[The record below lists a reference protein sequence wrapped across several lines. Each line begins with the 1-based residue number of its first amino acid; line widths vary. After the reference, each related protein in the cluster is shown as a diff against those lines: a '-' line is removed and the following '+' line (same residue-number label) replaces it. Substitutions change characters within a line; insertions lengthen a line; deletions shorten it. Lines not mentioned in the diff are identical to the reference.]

1 MISLTD
7 LLSITDASTLRDA
20 ANDLWTAG
28 NNAGQG
34 FAVGAEGANIND
46 LADELGTL
54 VARSD
59 VDTNVAIYQG
69 RDGSVVLVADVHGP
83 WAVRVR

>member
-1 MISLTD
+1 MTATD
-7 LLSITDASTLRDA
+7 LLSITDAATLRREA
-20 ANDLWTAG
+20 DLLWSAG

-34 FAVGAEGANIND
+34 FAVGAEDANIND

-54 VARSD
+54 AARSD
-59 VDTNVAIYQG
+59 CDTDVAIYQG